1 MVDML
6 WKIWKPNHLKS
17 GQMAAVLSWCCLV
30 VLDCTLLHLFC
41 SFKTLFSDFTAE
53 INKKRL
59 KSSSSSFL
67 VHAAPKSWSK
77 YTTRHFVKNHLKS
90 GQTCLVFERWDFRS
104 QQYHNFWNKQVCH
117 SGHESCNLACLCFG
131 KKCMFFKFKGSW
143 NKKTF
148 LLFCCS
154 FSKDAWSRSWTL
166 TFGRPTSYMSKK
178 QRPHCQTSS
187 KSKIYSR
194 FSIRS
199 HGSLRLDSQMS
210 RHGVVTR

>member
-6 WKIWKPNHLKS
+6 WKIWKPNQLKS

-148 LLFCCS
+148 LFLFTKLDRYECTNYFIYYQKVKKGHTIKTWCCFYNHTNS
-154 FSKDAWSRSWTL
+154 FQW
-166 TFGRPTSYMSKK
+166 
-178 QRPHCQTSS
+178 
-187 KSKIYSR
+187 
-194 FSIRS
+194 
-199 HGSLRLDSQMS
+199 
-210 RHGVVTR
+210 